1 MLEDSSQKVRKNLQH
16 DNFCALLH
24 DFAYPKAR
32 YINMHVGGKEGL
44 SVFKVDGWADYDIV
58 GVGDKT
64 GENTLSVT

>member
-44 SVFKVDGWADYDIV
+44 SVFKVDG
-58 GVGDKT
+58 
-64 GENTLSVT
+64 